1 MQVASAALVR
11 CAIKPATN
19 ARECLAPRRI
29 ASLVVCWV
37 GFACGGGAPAQQMQ
51 PASTAGDGSSATQS
65 APSGGLGAPAAI
77 AANGVSGAS
86 AAAGVPAPAEAG
98 TRAAVPPSAG
108 AGAAAA
114 GGAAGAAAAGTSA
127 SAAKP
132 ATAPAVVDGCGTTKL
147 YQVPD
152 DPGERGPWPVGVKTV
167 KIPISGGMLTTEVWY
182 PAPLS
187 SEAGMPAATYD
198 LSSWLPAGEAAK
210 IPASEN
216 DPQTCDC
223 YRDLPVDSAHGPYP
237 AVVFVH
243 GLGSFRTGSLTT
255 MTQWASRGFIVVA
268 ADHPGDYL
276 TDFLASAS
284 LGACKGSGG
293 PGADRVRD
301 IDAILAALKE
311 PSGVLGFL
319 GTSIDSTRLALAGH
333 SQGGGAVAGLSSR
346 AHVQVIIT
354 LAPLGG
360 GAVSASADLKSVLN
374 VTGMADSVTT
384 YSASRNAYDSSAS
397 PKRIVGITGA
407 GHIDVTDL
415 CKSKNKAGKVGI
427 DVATAHGV
435 CGASVL
441 AGLAQCGAASATDVA
456 PLIVSYATSAA
467 LEETLLCKEREPA
480 FATLKTKFPAVGEFM
495 ESLK

>member
-1 MQVASAALVR
+1 MMAMYM
-11 CAIKPATN
+11 
-19 ARECLAPRRI
+19 RERVSLRRI
-29 ASLVVCWV
+29 VSLLACFV
-37 GFACGGGAPAQQMQ
+37 GFACSSSGPVQRAQ
-51 PASTAGDGSSATQS
+51 PASVAGGGPASTQT
-65 APSGGLGAPAAI
+65 APSGGVGAAAMS
-77 AANGVSGAS
+77 AAAGGVSGAN
-86 AAAGVPAPAEAG
+86 PASVGSPTAQ
-98 TRAAVPPSAG
+98 
-108 AGAAAA
+108 
-114 GGAAGAAAAGTSA
+114 AGTSA
-127 SAAKP
+127 PTAPPTASASGTAGTPSP
-132 ATAPAVVDGCGTTKL
+132 ATTAAGMSAGHGGTSAPPAVVDGCGTTKL

-152 DPGERGPWPVGVKTV
+152 DPGERGPWAVGVRTV
-167 KIPISGGMLTTEVWY
+167 KIPITGGMLTTEVWY
-182 PAPLS
+182 PATLG
-187 SEAGMPAATYD
+187 SEIGMTQATYD
-198 LSSWLPAGEAAK
+198 LSSWLPAGEGAK

-216 DPQTCDC
+216 DPQKCDC
-223 YRDLPVDSAHGPYP
+223 YRDLPVDAAHGPYP
-237 AVVFVH
+237 AVIFVH

-301 IDAILAALKE
+301 IDATLAALKDS
-311 PSGVLGFL
+311 SGVLGFL

-415 CKSKNKAGKVGI
+415 CKSKNQAGKVGI
-427 DVATAHGV
+427 DVAKQHNV

-441 AGLAQCGAASATDVA
+441 AGLAQCGDASVTDVA
-456 PLIVSYATSAA
+456 PVIVNYATTAA
-467 LEETLLCKEREPA
+467 LEETLLCKERKPA
-480 FATLKTKFPAVGEFM
+480 FAALKTKFSAVGESL